1 MHFGNTQ
8 MHVNKYT
15 IVHIDKY
22 TTVQLTNAQLCTTLT
37 NDKPPSNFSRPDISV
52 VVMTSQGEDQILSKV
67 LILPS
72 AIPFDKWVR
81 QSAVLSWNTV
91 NRLPIRLECFR
102 INLFKH
108 GTDPHK
114 WSHAKITSSK
124 WQKKMLAGG
133 MRRNIC
139 REWRKYFCT
148 DAANPSEPAERK
160 TSDSE
165 LGKESTN
172 AGSQLLTV
180 NLGKW
185 AAHIFPRW
193 ESYAGMQQMWARVQ
207 PCAVIAR
214 AAWRNRSSVVVEG

>member
-1 MHFGNTQ
+1 M
-8 MHVNKYT
+8 
-15 IVHIDKY
+15 
-22 TTVQLTNAQLCTTLT
+22 
-37 NDKPPSNFSRPDISV
+37 
-52 VVMTSQGEDQILSKV
+52 
-67 LILPS
+67 PS
-72 AIPFDKWVR
+72 AILFDKWVR
-81 QSAVLSWNTV
+81 PYGALSWNTG
-91 NRLPIRLECFR
+91 NSLPIKLKRFR
-102 INLFKH
+102 IDLFKR
-108 GTDPHK
+108 GTDLHI
-114 WSHAKITSSK
+114 WSDAKITSSK

-139 REWRKYFCT
+139 REWRKYFCK

-207 PCAVIAR
+207 PCAANAR
-214 AAWRNRSSVVVEG
+214 APWRNRSPVVVEG